1 MKIVIVAKQH
11 AIQVNVQHV
20 KAVLAVNQPVIQ
32 VNALSANH
40 AMHVKAVTHAS
51 HLAMQV
57 NAPHVSGAM
66 HAKHALLD
74 NVHHARPVTHV
85 KIAILVNQLVIQAS
99 VETARIVMVANPVMD
114 AKHAIQGNAL
124 PVRTVTHA

>member
-1 MKIVIVAKQH
+1 
-11 AIQVNVQHV
+11 
-20 KAVLAVNQPVIQ
+20 
-32 VNALSANH
+32 
-40 AMHVKAVTHAS
+40 MHVKAVIHAS

-57 NAPHVSGAM
+57 SVAHVSGVT

-74 NVHHARPVTHV
+74 NVQAVRPAMCARIALHV
-85 KIAILVNQLVIQAS
+85 KQLVIQAS

-114 AKHAIQGNAL
+114 ARHAIQDNAL